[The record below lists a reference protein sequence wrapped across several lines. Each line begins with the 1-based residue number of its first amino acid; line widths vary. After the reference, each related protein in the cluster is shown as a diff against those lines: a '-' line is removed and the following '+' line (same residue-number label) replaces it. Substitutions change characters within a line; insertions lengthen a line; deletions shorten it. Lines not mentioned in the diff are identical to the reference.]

1 MQLTFLSSDLAEMTG
16 KSQEQVRLVLN
27 EWERQ
32 SGKPLPRGTSKERV
46 LSLEVASLVLGAF
59 RLMYPPKGKKKH
71 TMGEAVALM
80 LQEAQTDGDHDPLRA
95 AVRAELEPLRRL
107 VMQEVAQH
115 LTPLHQDL
123 RQVSRE
129 MVEATREQVAQ
140 LVGQPDED
148 TPTLVEDLRD
158 LVRASEHSIGVLSQE
173 GKDQLLDVGKQVKGQ
188 VKEQVTAEV
197 AKVVGQGEELFKRAE
212 NDAKTKIE
220 NAGKQITEQVVQDI
234 QKALK
239 AQDTKVGLPVLLAMM
254 GATLVIGFLLGLA
267 IGRL

>member
-59 RLMYPPKGKKKH
+59 RLMYPQKGKKKH

-80 LQEAQTDGDHDPLRA
+80 LQEAQADGDHDPLRA

-107 VMQEVAQH
+107 VVQEVAQH

-158 LVRASEHSIGVLSQE
+158 LVATGREGIENLALQEEENLKSVADELVEE
-173 GKDQLLDVGKQVKGQ
+173 GKKAVTHFLGQSETHLREAGERATRAIEYAEKKVGNEVTQKAITEIQEALRGQSFMVGIPILLTFGGM
-188 VKEQVTAEV
+188 TLLLGW
-197 AKVVGQGEELFKRAE
+197 VVGFL
-212 NDAKTKIE
+212 
-220 NAGKQITEQVVQDI
+220 
-234 QKALK
+234 
-239 AQDTKVGLPVLLAMM
+239 M
-254 GATLVIGFLLGLA
+254 G
-267 IGRL
+267 RN